1 MYNLEFNSISVSGQH
16 GTDEALRHQHQAE
29 PAEVGRPHSGVV
41 PPPRRRNPARL
52 HPELDP
58 VQEEE
63 LPGRQALRHVEPRR
77 QDLQRFR
84 ERHFFGHLLL
94 PETHGHGV
102 GEGPEDVDPRLSVA
116 GRRNPRTLRRH

>member
-1 MYNLEFNSISVSGQH
+1 
-16 GTDEALRHQHQAE
+16 
-29 PAEVGRPHSGVV
+29 VGRPHPGVV

-58 VQEEE
+58 VQEEK

-77 QDLQRFR
+77 QDLQRVR

-116 GRRNPRTLRRH
+116 GRRNPRTLRRHQSNVGNRDHLLVEFQLGGQNCKAL